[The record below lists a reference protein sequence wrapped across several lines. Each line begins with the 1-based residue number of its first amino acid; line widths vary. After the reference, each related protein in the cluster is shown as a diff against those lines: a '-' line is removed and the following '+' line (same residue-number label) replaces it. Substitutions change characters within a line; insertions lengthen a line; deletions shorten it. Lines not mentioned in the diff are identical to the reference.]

1 MDKLRAIEY
10 FVQSVRAGSMSAA
23 ARQLDVSPPA
33 VAKLINALEKDLGVT
48 LLRRES
54 RRLLLT
60 PDGDRYLKTCH
71 RLLADLRATEAAL
84 SAGRGTASG
93 RLVVGVS
100 RTALHHCLVPRLADF
115 CARHPQLELEFRS
128 VDYAD
133 QPLAGLCD
141 VLVLIGWQADGD
153 WVAQQV
159 ARGRHSVVATPAFW
173 ASHDAPKE
181 PGDLERYPAMC
192 YRVPRGVVLDRWR
205 FGRGDEVRVIEPR
218 FRLLFDDRDAMLQAA
233 LAGQGIFF
241 SNDVTMLPW
250 LRDGR
255 LTVALPEWTGLDSP
269 PVHLMYRRGAKSSA
283 AVRAFGD
290 FVTTTFGDLMKERE
304 AYGPVDT
311 GSMPDWFKARYVG
324 RLSERRAEQP
334 ARASAR

>member
-10 FVQSVRAGSMSAA
+10 FVHSVRAGSMSAA

-33 VAKLINALEKDLGVT
+33 VGKLITALEKELGVT

-60 PDGDRYLKTCH
+60 ADGDLYLKTCH
-71 RLLADLRATEAAL
+71 RLLSDLRATEAGL

-100 RTALHHCLVPRLADF
+100 RAALQHGLVPRLADF
-115 CARHPQLELEFRS
+115 CERHPGLELEFRS

-141 VLVLIGWQADGD
+141 ILVLIGWQADGD
-153 WVAQQV
+153 WVAQQI

-173 ASHDAPKE
+173 ATHGTPKV
-181 PGDLERYPAMC
+181 PSDFERYPALC

-205 FGRGDEVRVIEPR
+205 FGRGDEVRIIEPR
-218 FRLLFDDRDAMLQAA
+218 CRLLFDDRDSMLQAG

-241 SNDVTMLPW
+241 GNDITLLPW

-255 LTVALPEWTGLDSP
+255 LRVALPEWTGLDSP

-290 FVTTTFGDLMKERE
+290 FVTTTFADLMAERE
-304 AYGPVDT
+304 AFGPADS

-324 RLSERRAEQP
+324 RLSERRAEHPLCPP
-334 ARASAR
+334 AR